1 MAPRLVNKSAFV
13 RDLGDTPVKDIIAK
27 AKERGFKLTPAHVY
41 TIRAA
46 AKRKAGGRPTGGLTR
61 RPGRVARGAPT
72 HTALRSTLDNA
83 AHRFVD
89 AILAAFR
96 SASLDDLLGRGG
108 A

>member
-46 AKRKAGGRPTGGLTR
+46 AKRKAGGRSSAGLTP
-61 RPGRVARGAPT
+61 RPGRIARGEPT
-72 HTALRSTLDNA
+72 HTALRSTLDNPA
-83 AHRFVD
+83 QRFVD
-89 AILAAFR
+89 ALLTPFR
-96 SASLDDLLGRGG
+96 SAPPAHPL
-108 A
+108 

>member
-13 RDLGDTPVKDIIAK
+13 RDLGDIPVRDIIAK

-46 AKRKAGGRPTGGLTR
+46 AKRKAGGRSTGLTR
-61 RPGRVARGAPT
+61 RPGRIARGEPT
-72 HTALRSTLDNA
+72 HTTLRSTLDNA
-83 AHRFVD
+83 AQRFVD
-89 AILAAFR
+89 AILTAFR

>member
-13 RDLGDTPVKDIIAK
+13 RDLGDTPVRDIIAK

-46 AKRKAGGRPTGGLTR
+46 AKRKAGGRTSPSPPR
-61 RPGRVARGAPT
+61 RPRRHARGEPT

-83 AHRFVD
+83 AQRLVD
-89 AILAAFR
+89 GILPPLPT
-96 SASLDDLLGRGG
+96 ASP
-108 A
+108 

>member
-13 RDLGDTPVKDIIAK
+13 RDLGDTPVRDIIAK

-46 AKRKAGGRPTGGLTR
+46 AKRKAGGRSPGLTVR
-61 RPGRVARGAPT
+61 RRGRHARGEPT
-72 HTALRSTLDNA
+72 HTALRSTLDSA
-83 AHRFVD
+83 AQRFVD

-96 SASLDDLLGRGG
+96 SA
-108 A
+108 